1 MRTLLA
7 ILLCI
12 LSTGLQAQRLS
23 RDVNTDLHV
32 NHAGYLPHAAKT
44 TVIKGLTNKKFLI
57 VNAASRQTVYEG
69 SFRPAAG
76 DFGEYSIGDFS
87 ELAKEGTYYVKSD
100 TLRSAPFR
108 ISGDVYREPV
118 DLLLDYFAKQRCG
131 ASATGYLT
139 PCHLDDGVRLDNGR
153 HQDVAGGWHD
163 ASDLRKWVNCTIY
176 GMTGL
181 ARAYELTGNQDVRS
195 RIYEELLWGNDY
207 FLKMQEPDG
216 YVMSFIGGEI
226 QKHRDGNR
234 WTDNETGADGGEL
247 HLAKPTAGESC
258 EDMLIFGNDDDRVIQ
273 TEPADLTAQYNFI
286 AAEAIMAGLS
296 EEKGYSTRCLQA
308 AEKCFDWCLKNAK
321 DRDAGTIGA
330 SIIAAVE
337 MYHTT
342 GNMVY
347 GEYAVAGANEL
358 KQLQVDRNT
367 GGASGFFRTSATR
380 PDPYKTIWQGPLDF
394 LSLCRLIQT
403 LPTHKDAPQ
412 WKEMI
417 TAYSENYLRFFAER
431 NSFGIVPY
439 GLFLGEQDGKRRTG
453 DYYYRYF
460 MHPDLSWWVGINA
473 NLASAGVGLMK
484 AASILDKP
492 ELKRFAQRQ
501 LDWILGFNPFGAS
514 TMTGVGYN
522 HPRPFINSDQFRPY
536 TPLLPGAVMNGLG
549 GDRDDQPCL
558 ITENNYNQSEYWT
571 PMVAYTLWLMSEL
584 NADEQDLPN
593 QHFLTPPESM
603 TTGVYWYWMSDN
615 ISKEGVVRD
624 LQAMKRAGVNSAFI
638 GNIGGQGVAFGKV
651 KIFTDEWWDVLHTA
665 MKTAGE
671 LGIEIGMF
679 NCPGWSQ
686 SGGPWIKP
694 SQAMRYLAAS
704 ETKVKGPGKTTVRL
718 PAPHAASRMG
728 EWSGASFV
736 NNEDRPSE
744 DFQDVRV
751 LAFPL
756 AKEYKLNLFDLPGA
770 SVTVSDN
777 ILHPDT
783 GVQIRFRTKVPAASP
798 IAARYVIPGR
808 TQDKRPVESSITLRL
823 PQPQT
828 ARSLTVYPAGL
839 LTAGA
844 RLQAKV
850 DGEFRT
856 VASFHFNRSLP
867 MLHVGHEP
875 FAPSVT
881 SFEAV
886 TSDEFRLVF
895 SNSDTD
901 NGLGQIILSPAPA
914 VEKYP
919 EKLLARLRQGSA
931 PAWDAY
937 LWNPVKAAEDETGL
951 SVSPGQVIDISDNM
965 SADGTLT
972 WEVPEGEWLVLR
984 TGMIPTYIM
993 TAPAT
998 PEGTGLEMD
1007 KMSRAFIAGHLDAFI
1022 GEVMRRIP
1030 ANDRTTFR
1038 VIISD
1043 SWEKGGQNFTDN
1055 FIDSFKVHHGYDP
1068 TPFLP
1073 VMTGHVVGN
1082 TEISDRFLWDVRR
1095 LTADMEATNNVLGLS
1110 EEARRRGLSTWLEN
1124 YGDWGFPGEF
1134 LLFGKYSDMV
1144 GGEFWEDRYKPYIPV
1159 AASCAHIYNKDRVYA
1174 EAFTNGADVYLH
1186 HPGSLKSFG
1195 DAAFTEGMTR
1205 TVLHVYIQ
1213 QPYEDRYP
1221 GIDTWFGIE
1230 FNRKNTW
1237 FSHADLFTTYLKRCG
1252 LMLEQGRNIA
1262 DVAYFI
1268 GENIPVNSGPV
1279 EMKDSLSRPAN
1290 IRSGM
1295 PAGYH
1300 ADYVNYDVIMNDMK
1314 VVNGLLTLP
1323 HGISYRLLV
1332 LPDLPTMRP
1341 ELLQKIEQLVA
1352 DGAALLGAP
1361 PSRSPSLAD
1370 YPAADAKVRQLSEAL
1385 WGFAPESCA
1394 SLDKTPKQHRYGK
1407 GVALS
1412 NMSLHEA
1419 LEYLHVAPDFR
1430 SDAAKV
1436 LYAHRST
1443 PDREIY
1449 FVSNQNASRVEFA
1462 PAFRVSSGTPELWH
1476 PVTGEIHPVPEFYRG
1491 DASTTVPLQ
1500 LEPYE
1505 SVFVVFNRQAI
1516 KLPTPQTAKQSNGQ
1530 TVLTISSPWTVT
1542 FESDPVKRGPIKPV
1556 VFKQLTDWSQNANE
1570 RIRFFSGAAIYKTSF
1585 NVPSSTIQT
1594 PQTSKLYLDLG
1605 KVGAMAKVKI
1615 NGRYAGGAWTPPY
1628 RIRIDELLREGTNMM
1643 EIEVVNTWVNRLIGD
1658 QFLPEEK
1665 RIVNSPSSPWKTTS
1679 PLQESGLLGPV
1690 RILNIEQ

>member
-1 MRTLLA
+1 T
-7 ILLCI
+7 
-12 LSTGLQAQRLS
+12 
-23 RDVNTDLHV
+23 
-32 NHAGYLPHAAKT
+32 
-44 TVIKGLTNKKFLI
+44 
-57 VNAASRQTVYEG
+57 
-69 SFRPAAG
+69 
-76 DFGEYSIGDFS
+76 
-87 ELAKEGTYYVKSD
+87 
-100 TLRSAPFR
+100 
-108 ISGDVYREPV
+108 
-118 DLLLDYFAKQRCG
+118 
-131 ASATGYLT
+131 
-139 PCHLDDGVRLDNGR
+139 
-153 HQDVAGGWHD
+153 
-163 ASDLRKWVNCTIY
+163 
-176 GMTGL
+176 
-181 ARAYELTGNQDVRS
+181 
-195 RIYEELLWGNDY
+195 
-207 FLKMQEPDG
+207 
-216 YVMSFIGGEI
+216 
-226 QKHRDGNR
+226 
-234 WTDNETGADGGEL
+234 
-247 HLAKPTAGESC
+247 
-258 EDMLIFGNDDDRVIQ
+258 
-273 TEPADLTAQYNFI
+273 
-286 AAEAIMAGLS
+286 
-296 EEKGYSTRCLQA
+296 
-308 AEKCFDWCLKNAK
+308 
-321 DRDAGTIGA
+321 
-330 SIIAAVE
+330 
-337 MYHTT
+337 
-342 GNMVY
+342 
-347 GEYAVAGANEL
+347 
-358 KQLQVDRNT
+358 
-367 GGASGFFRTSATR
+367 
-380 PDPYKTIWQGPLDF
+380 
-394 LSLCRLIQT
+394 
-403 LPTHKDAPQ
+403 
-412 WKEMI
+412 
-417 TAYSENYLRFFAER
+417 
-431 NSFGIVPY
+431 
-439 GLFLGEQDGKRRTG
+439 
-453 DYYYRYF
+453 
-460 MHPDLSWWVGINA
+460 
-473 NLASAGVGLMK
+473 
-484 AASILDKP
+484 
-492 ELKRFAQRQ
+492 FAQRQ
-501 LDWILGFNPFGAS
+501 LDWILGNNPFGCS

-549 GDRDDQPCL
+549 GDRDDQPFL

-584 NADEQDLPN
+584 NAGEQDILK
-593 QHFLTPPESM
+593 QHFLKPPESM
-603 TTGVYWYWMSDN
+603 TAGVYWYWMSDN

-624 LQAMKRAGVNSAFI
+624 LEAMKRAGVNSAFI
-638 GNIGGQGVAFGKV
+638 GNIGGQGVAPGKV
-651 KIFTDEWWDVLHTA
+651 KIFTDEWWEVLHTA

-671 LGIEIGMF
+671 LDIEIGMF

-686 SGGPWIKP
+686 TGGPWIKP

-704 ETKVKGPGKTTVRL
+704 ETKVEGPGRVTVRL
-718 PAPHAASRMG
+718 PVPNAASRMG
-728 EWSGASFV
+728 EWSGDSFV

-756 AKEYKLNLFDLPGA
+756 AKAYKSNLFDLPGA
-770 SVTVSDN
+770 SVTVSGN
-777 ILHPDT
+777 ILRPDT
-783 GVQIRFRTKVPAASP
+783 GVHVRFLTKVPAASP
-798 IAARYVIPGR
+798 IAARYVIPGG
-808 TQDKRPVESSITLRL
+808 TQDTPVESSITLRL

-844 RLQAKV
+844 RLQANV

-856 VASFHFNRSLP
+856 VASFSFNRSLP

-895 SNSDTD
+895 SNSDTP

-931 PAWDAY
+931 PAWNAY
-937 LWNPVKAAEDETGL
+937 LWDPVRATEDETGL
-951 SVSPGQVIDISDNM
+951 AVSPGQVVDISDRM
-965 SADGTLT
+965 SADGTLA

-984 TGMIPTYIM
+984 TGMIPTYVM
-993 TAPAT
+993 TSPAT

-1030 ANDRTTFR
+1030 ANDRKTFR

-1043 SWEKGGQNFTDN
+1043 SWEKGGQNFTDH

-1095 LTADMEATNNVLGLS
+1095 LTADMEATNNVLGMS
-1110 EEARRRGLSTWLEN
+1110 EEARRRGLVTWLEN

-1174 EAFTNGADVYLH
+1174 EAFTNGAGAYLH
-1186 HPGSLKSFG
+1186 HPGSLKPFG

-1213 QPYEDRYP
+1213 QPYEDRHP

-1237 FSHADLFTTYLKRCG
+1237 FSHADLFTAYLKRCG

-1268 GENIPVNSGPV
+1268 GENIPVNSGPI
-1279 EMKDSLSRPAN
+1279 EMKDSSSRPAN

-1314 VVNGLLTLP
+1314 VENGLLTLP

-1352 DGAALLGAP
+1352 DGAVLLGAP
-1361 PSRSPSLAD
+1361 PARSPSLAG
-1370 YPAADAKVRQLSEAL
+1370 YPAADAKVGQLSEAL
-1385 WGFAPESCA
+1385 WGFTSENYAAP
-1394 SLDKTPKQHRYGK
+1394 DKAPKQHRYGK
-1407 GVALS
+1407 GLVLS

-1419 LEYLHVAPDFR
+1419 LDRLHIAPDFR
-1430 SDAAKV
+1430 SDADRV
-1436 LYAHRST
+1436 LYAHRSA
-1443 PDREIY
+1443 PDREIF
-1449 FVSNQNASRVEFA
+1449 FVSNQNASRVDFA
-1462 PAFRVSSGTPELWH
+1462 PVFRVGGGTPELWN
-1476 PVTGEIHPVPEFYRG
+1476 PVTGEIHTAPEFYRS

-1500 LEPYE
+1500 LEPHE
-1505 SVFVVFNRQAI
+1505 SVFVVFNSRAVKPPNSRTVRQ
-1516 KLPTPQTAKQSNGQ
+1516 PDSQ
-1530 TVLTISSPWTVT
+1530 TVLTVSSPWTVT
-1542 FESDPVKRGPIKPV
+1542 FESDPVKRGPAKPA
-1556 VFKQLTDWSQNANE
+1556 VFKQLTDWSQNADE
-1570 RIRFFSGAAIYKTSF
+1570 RIRHFSGTATYRTSF
-1585 NVPSSTIQT
+1585 NVQSLNALTVEDSHF
-1594 PQTSKLYLDLG
+1594 YLDLG
-1605 KVGAMAKVKI
+1605 KVGAMAKVKL
-1615 NGRYAGGAWTPPY
+1615 NGQYAGGVWTPPY
-1628 RIRIDELLREGTNMM
+1628 RLCIDGLLYEGKNTL
-1643 EIEVVNTWVNRLIGD
+1643 EIEVVNTWVNRMIGD
-1658 QFLPEEK
+1658 QYLSPDK
-1665 RIVNSPSSPWKTTS
+1665 RFVDSPFNPYKTTS

-1690 RILNIEQ
+1690 SILKIPGQGKQNLFPAF